1 MSRVERLAEELS
13 SLAAAIAPS
22 EHGAEVGESAR
33 PFQPGVTTL
42 EVVHRLAEK
51 RFTALAAGDDSGG
64 TLRHARGAR
73 GAECP
78 GELDLL
84 VDEPRGRIPIT
95 ERELG
100 ERGLRP
106 PGEVARTSDQRP
118 REALAH
124 GQEV

>member
-1 MSRVERLAEELS
+1 MGRVERLAEELS
-13 SLAAAIAPS
+13 SLGAAIAPS

-73 GAECP
+73 AP
-78 GELDLL
+78 N
-84 VDEPRGRIPIT
+84 
-95 ERELG
+95 
-100 ERGLRP
+100 
-106 PGEVARTSDQRP
+106 ARASSTSSSTS
-118 REALAH
+118 REAACRSPSASWASA
-124 GQEV
+124 